1 MNLMA
6 DKNNLKDYAD
16 LLTGYLA
23 SQTKM
28 VIFILDNTG
37 RVVWVNDAFREMI
50 SSQVAIEGRNIR
62 ELLAP
67 ESREL
72 LAGQEAR
79 ITDNMHLL
87 VSNGNHSS
95 HMLTCRVFD
104 RDGHTLVLSEQ
115 IMATETA
122 VMQHMTVLNNELSNL
137 SRELHRKN
145 VILEQ
150 AMAEIKVLK
159 GLLPICMHCKK
170 IRDEE
175 GYWSQ
180 IETYIMQHSNTEFS
194 HGICDDCQNTLYPE
208 QAKQMRKDRT
218 EKG

>member
-1 MNLMA
+1 
-6 DKNNLKDYAD
+6 
-16 LLTGYLA
+16 
-23 SQTKM
+23 M

-194 HGICDDCQNTLYPE
+194 HGICDDCLNTLYPE